1 MDYNSCYCVNGK
13 EFELQHHGVKGMKW
27 GVRKKRTYHED
38 YQKAHNKKSVRDM
51 SDKEL
56 RDRNNRL
63 QMEQQYAQLTKRKN
77 RGAKVIKAVIAGA
90 GTLIAL
96 DNAYKTYTKYGN
108 SVLDKVGDWVIRG
121 IDLSKPLA

>member
-1 MDYNSCYCVNGK
+1 MDYHNCYCVNGK

-27 GVRKKRTYHED
+27 GVRKKRTYHDD
-38 YQKAHNKKSVRDM
+38 YRKAHSKKSIRDM

-56 RDRNNRL
+56 RERNNRL

>member
-1 MDYNSCYCVNGK
+1 MDYNSCYRVNGK

-27 GVRKKRTYHED
+27 GVRKKRARHED
-38 YQKAHNKKSVRDM
+38 YQKAHSRKHVSEM

-56 RDRNNRL
+56 RERNNRL

-77 RGAKVIKAVIAGA
+77 HGARAIKAVIAGA

-96 DNAYKTYTKYGN
+96 DNAIRTYKKYGN
-108 SVLDKVGDWVIRG
+108 GALDKVGNWVIKS
-121 IDLSKPLA
+121 IDLSKPFA